1 MPHHELHD
9 EHLEPD
15 VVDEHDVVITE
26 DEVDDEAHEYDE
38 MLHVVLPDEYEV
50 HESSDIEDEDEVEV
64 VNEIKLDA
72 DLTDEETEYDV
83 IILDIMLLTTDEDE
97 VEQDVQPNDDR
108 DVNE

>member
-50 HESSDIEDEDEVEV
+50 HESSDIEVEVEV

-83 IILDIMLLTTDEDE
+83 IILDVMLLTTDEDE
-97 VEQDVQPNDDR
+97 VEQDVQPNDDH
-108 DVNE
+108 DVND